1 MDKWGNRKVNQSVP
15 GSSCDG
21 FEGISLLK
29 TKKRGLFYAFR
40 AFTAF
45 SILLI
50 FFSRVSPAPCGQ
62 PTPDQEQAYL
72 QKITQESS
80 NPVGELWL
88 ITNQFNLNLQ
98 QAPKNRNFQA
108 DKPEFNYNFQ
118 PVLKFDLGSDWRLV
132 TRPLVPLYDSP
143 VAKGESSVDYAF
155 GLGDINFK
163 ALLSP
168 NTKGPG
174 FRWGVGPSAIL
185 PTATDTRLGNG
196 KWQLGGA
203 LAALYLDDKWVVGM
217 FPEHWWSV
225 AGDPTRQAVS
235 LTRIDYFIWY
245 SPAPTWQVGMSPT
258 ATIDWLQK
266 NTDDAVTL
274 PVGLGV
280 SKTVLFGKL
289 PVKFGVEADY
299 AVIRPR
305 RVAGDEWTFKFSI
318 IPVIPELF

>member
-1 MDKWGNRKVNQSVP
+1 MRKMQQ
-15 GSSCDG
+15 
-21 FEGISLLK
+21 
-29 TKKRGLFYAFR
+29 RGLFFVFR
-40 AFTAF
+40 PLTAF
-45 SILLI
+45 CILLI
-50 FFSRVSPAPCGQ
+50 CFSCVSPVSGGQ
-62 PTPDQEQAYL
+62 LPPDQEQAYL

-80 NPVGELWL
+80 DPVGELWM

-98 QAPKNRNFQA
+98 QAQKNRNFQH

-118 PVLKFDLGSDWRLV
+118 PVLKFDLSSDWRLV
-132 TRPLVPLYDSP
+132 TRPLIPLYNSP
-143 VAKGESSVDYAF
+143 VAKGESSVDFAS

-163 ALLSP
+163 ALVSP

-174 FRWGVGPSAIL
+174 FRWGIGPSVIL

-203 LAALYLDDKWVVGM
+203 MAALYLDAKWVVGM

-225 AGDPTRQAVS
+225 AGDPTRQAMNH
-235 LTRIDYFIWY
+235 TRIDYFIWY

-258 ATIDWLQK
+258 VTIDWMQK
-266 NTDDAVTL
+266 NADDALTL
-274 PVGLGV
+274 PVGLGLA
-280 SKTVLFGKL
+280 KTVLFGKL
-289 PVKFGVEADY
+289 PVKFSVEADY

-305 RVAGDEWTFKFSI
+305 RVAGDEWAFKFSI